1 MKKKILDCA
10 IADFLVYGFKNVTMD
25 DLAQK
30 LGISKKTIYDNFST
44 KQELVAE
51 AANTIFENVSS
62 TIQKI
67 HREEIDPVMSLF
79 DIKKEVTKYYN
90 DVQNSPQYQLQKYY
104 PEIWASIKSKELK
117 KFGKL
122 MTKSLE
128 KGVIMGLFRA
138 DIDCEFI
145 SLLYFNGIRGIR
157 DPKLFPPQ
165 HYKFEDLLMQYFSYH
180 LSAIATPKGLEL
192 FKSYNAA
199 SQPWKHSLYF
209 LHFGFPF

>member
-67 HREEIDPVMSLF
+67 HREEIDPVKSLF

-90 DVQNSPQYQLQKYY
+90 DVQNSPQYGITFGRWHGGLIGLLV
-104 PEIWASIKSKELK
+104 PEA
-117 KFGKL
+117 G
-122 MTKSLE
+122 
-128 KGVIMGLFRA
+128 
-138 DIDCEFI
+138 
-145 SLLYFNGIRGIR
+145 
-157 DPKLFPPQ
+157 
-165 HYKFEDLLMQYFSYH
+165 
-180 LSAIATPKGLEL
+180 ATQRTE
-192 FKSYNAA
+192 NRNQA
-199 SQPWKHSLYF
+199 
-209 LHFGFPF
+209 